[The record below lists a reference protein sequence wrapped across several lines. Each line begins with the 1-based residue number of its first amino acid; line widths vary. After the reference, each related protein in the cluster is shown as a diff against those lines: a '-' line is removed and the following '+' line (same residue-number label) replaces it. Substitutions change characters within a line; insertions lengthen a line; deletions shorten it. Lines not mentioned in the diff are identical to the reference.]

1 MASLNTL
8 RTKFGIVLS
17 IIIGLALLAFIL
29 SLRTEMGFAGND
41 PKVGEINGKKVKY
54 SDYYEVYEQI
64 KSQTNATEETEQQ
77 QDELS
82 DMAWQ
87 ELIANRVY
95 IPGFEKMGLLVT
107 DAERKGLING
117 EYYSPIMSAAF
128 TNPRTGLYDTEF
140 ISQFISQAAIDPQ
153 IGYAWSSLVER
164 AMQERQFSKYTSL
177 VEAGTYVNQLDIAQG
192 LATAD
197 KTFKGAWVGKRYK
210 DIPDSLFTVTDSEIK
225 AYYDAHKSLYKQKPS
240 RTLSY
245 VVFEVAAS
253 DADKATLEQTVREV
267 ASQFEGAEDVRAFI
281 RENRF
286 GKIAPNFV
294 SAIQIP
300 DDMAEPLSAG
310 KMYGPILKNDNWT
323 IARVVESK
331 MLPDSIGLRHIVLP
345 YTQEQIADSLMTALR
360 NGADFAQMA
369 RDYSVY
375 METASKGGD
384 FGIVPFSAFPDEVS
398 AQLETAKKGDLIKVV
413 AGNSVQLIEPYY
425 IGKPAKLMR
434 LATITYPVEASS
446 ATRREIHANASK
458 FAVSAN
464 GSIEAFNA
472 AADENRMIPREAKLV
487 EGDRSISGLENS
499 RELVR
504 WAYGAKEGVVSEIF
518 SLGNN
523 YVVAVVTDI
532 DNDPYTS
539 ISKVK
544 DKIRTEL
551 LNDKKFE
558 SVAAK
563 MEGKT
568 LKDIESLAA
577 ELDSQ
582 IVPFENVRYISFFV
596 RDLGMEPRVTGAIG
610 STKQTGVLSKP
621 IKGETGAFVF
631 VVNEITDPETPR
643 TPEEEQVRQQT
654 GSQTL
659 IQNKLSEYLEQM
671 ADVEDLRGKYF

>member
-1 MASLNTL
+1 M
-8 RTKFGIVLS
+8 
-17 IIIGLALLAFIL
+17 
-29 SLRTEMGFAGND
+29 
-41 PKVGEINGKKVKY
+41 
-54 SDYYEVYEQI
+54 
-64 KSQTNATEETEQQ
+64 
-77 QDELS
+77 
-82 DMAWQ
+82 
-87 ELIANRVY
+87 
-95 IPGFEKMGLLVT
+95 
-107 DAERKGLING
+107 
-117 EYYSPIMSAAF
+117 
-128 TNPRTGLYDTEF
+128 
-140 ISQFISQAAIDPQ
+140 
-153 IGYAWSSLVER
+153 
-164 AMQERQFSKYTSL
+164 
-177 VEAGTYVNQLDIAQG
+177 
-192 LATAD
+192 
-197 KTFKGAWVGKRYK
+197 
-210 DIPDSLFTVTDSEIK
+210 TDSEIK

-294 SAIQIP
+294 SATQIP

-369 RDYSVY
+369 R
-375 METASKGGD
+375 GLLRLHGD
-384 FGIVPFSAFPDEVS
+384 GFQGRRFRHRAVLGLPDEVS

-518 SLGNN
+518 SLGDN

-539 ISKVK
+539 IDKVK
-544 DKIRTEL
+544 DKIRAEL

-582 IVPFENVRYISFFV
+582 IVPFENVRYIS
-596 RDLGMEPRVTGAIG
+596 
-610 STKQTGVLSKP
+610 VLC
-621 IKGETGAFVF
+621 
-631 VVNEITDPETPR
+631 
-643 TPEEEQVRQQT
+643 T
-654 GSQTL
+654 GSGYGASCDRSNRFDQADGRTL
-659 IQNKLSEYLEQM
+659 Q
-671 ADVEDLRGKYF
+671 ADQGRDGSLRLRGQ